1 MRTLWTTAALVA
13 LALVTGRAASGPTIF
28 DGASGVPLL
37 VWTALAWALFAAA
50 WWGLRGLP
58 RRPALLLVL
67 LGTLAV
73 SGAAL
78 AGPPNTSTDSARYA
92 WDGIV
97 TGSGVSPWAHAPADD
112 ALDPVREPWLFPAPT
127 VDADGVERCVGPR
140 TTAVRSVP
148 SGALLCTTLNRPAV
162 PTIYPPVAQGWFAAV
177 RAVVPPTAT
186 WWPLQL
192 AGAAVVVGVAGLLMW
207 LLAAGGGDPR
217 RAAWWGWC
225 PFVASEAVTNSHV
238 DVLGVA
244 LVVGATCLLAR
255 SAAERTPPSRA
266 RAVLV
271 GALIGLAAAVKVVPA
286 IVAVPLVRR
295 RPVPTLV
302 GAALALALVL
312 VPALAVSGRGVIG
325 YLPGY
330 LDEQGYDSGA
340 GLTLASLVVPGRWAV
355 ALSLVALVAVVV
367 LQWRHVGTGQPWTA
381 QLLGAG
387 AMLLVVSSP
396 YPWYA
401 LVLVP
406 WIALTA
412 RWEWFVVPL
421 LMTAHLLV
429 PDAAPMAAV
438 VPASALVVIV
448 GTWLRRRR
456 GPGTP
461 DRRAVATA
469 RETVA

>member
-13 LALVTGRAASGPTIF
+13 LALVTARAASGPTIF

-37 VWTALAWALFAAA
+37 VWTGLAWVLFGAA

-58 RRPALLLVL
+58 RRPALMLVL

-97 TGSGVSPWAHAPADD
+97 AGSGVSPWAHAPADD
-112 ALDPVREPWLFPAPT
+112 ALDPVREPWLFSAPT
-127 VDADGVERCVGPR
+127 VDAGGVERCVGPR
-140 TTAVRSVP
+140 TTAVRSMP

-177 RAVVPPTAT
+177 RALVPPTAT

-192 AGAAVVVGVAGLLMW
+192 AGAAVVVGVAVLLMW

-255 SAAERTPPSRA
+255 SVAERTPPSRS

-295 RPVPTLV
+295 RPVPTLT
-302 GAALALALVL
+302 GAVLALALVL
-312 VPALAVSGRGVIG
+312 VPALAVSGRDVIG

-355 ALSLVALVAVVV
+355 ALSLVAIVAVVV

-438 VPASALVVIV
+438 VPASALVVLAV
-448 GTWLRRRR
+448 TWGRRRR

-461 DRRAVATA
+461 GRRAVAAA